1 MPILQYSFNVPYPG
15 FVDIKFDGFESPMRF
30 SEQAIRD
37 AIAGVK
43 ARKDTFET
51 ETAYKAVLSIY
62 EQALRLLEE
71 EKK

>member
-1 MPILQYSFNVPYPG
+1 MPVLQYSFNIPYPG
-15 FVDIKFDGFESPMRF
+15 FVDIQFQGMEPMRF

-37 AIAGVK
+37 AIAGLQR
-43 ARKDTFET
+43 RKETFET
-51 ETAYKAVLSIY
+51 EYAYQSVLSIY